1 MSQVQ
6 EVSMQS
12 AFFYYPDLDVL
23 LYQKQKTAV
32 HELVQME
39 WNTDQKV
46 DRRDEIRI

>member
-6 EVSMQS
+6 EVSIQS
-12 AFFYYPDLDVL
+12 AFSYYPDLDVL
-23 LYQKQKTAV
+23 LYQKNPAV